1 MIQIKVIIL
10 FVSPANIITH
20 HNIMIML
27 GRNKVIKCGT
37 KMKTVSKN
45 LVDIGL
51 SLKRRTHAYYAL

>member
-20 HNIMIML
+20 HSIMIML
-27 GRNKVIKCGT
+27 GRNKVIKYGT

-51 SLKRRTHAYYAL
+51 SLKRRTRAYYAL